1 VHHLR
6 RAWEI
11 GHEAA
16 PMETLRRIYGAVGD
30 EDAVR
35 GLYEEELAVVGDDD
49 PKRAAAL
56 AYALG
61 ALLAQRGDPAAGPLL
76 ERAQA
81 LAPGDEK
88 RERLAEIYATLGDTR
103 AVGHCLALAQT
114 KRNLGDTEAAATFLR
129 RALGIDPASAD
140 ARRALE
146 EVLGQLAR
154 WGELERLYAQL
165 ASAVPDE
172 AKELTARRAR
182 VLQDKIGDRE
192 RANRAW
198 ESL

>member
-1 VHHLR
+1 

-11 GHEAA
+11 GHEPE
-16 PMETLRRIYGAVGD
+16 PMEALRRIYAAVGD

-35 GLYEEELAVVGDDD
+35 RLYEEELAAVGDRD
-49 PKRAAAL
+49 PGRAAAL
-56 AYALG
+56 AHALG
-61 ALLAQRGDPAAGPLL
+61 TLQARQGDPAAAPLL

-88 RERLAEIYATLGDTR
+88 RDRLAEVYAMLGDPR
-103 AVGHCLALAQT
+103 AVGHCLALAQARR
-114 KRNLGDTEAAATFLR
+114 KAGDVEAAATFLR
-129 RALGIDPASAD
+129 RALGIDPASAE

-146 EVLGQLAR
+146 EVLGELGR